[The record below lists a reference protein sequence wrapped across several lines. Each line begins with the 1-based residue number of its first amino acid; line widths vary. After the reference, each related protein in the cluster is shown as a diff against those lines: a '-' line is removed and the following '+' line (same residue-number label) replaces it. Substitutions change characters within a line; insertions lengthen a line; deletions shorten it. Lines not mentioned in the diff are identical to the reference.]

1 MWPLVET
8 PAVFQSNTA
17 DTIPATIT
25 HNYVATHI
33 SATQPPSGIASDMAL
48 EALRGLIAQVP
59 SWQSRL
65 EDLNAQVHQRQCA
78 LASAESSSRPT
89 TRSMTRNAYPNP
101 ENIIYYDGAVQGL
114 FDELVRFVSTNR
126 NMIRRAKMASRV
138 AHIKRLAELGM
149 KDEGGKAGS
158 PAPQPRHL
166 NTRRFE
172 NALKAQT
179 STDTM
184 QSASP
189 DVYEALDKNLELIQ
203 GASELA
209 AFQYLKDATCTAE
222 MNTLRESLKAVLD
235 AAQAE
240 VNRVE
245 LEEPELAQDSEDMT
259 KARTRRPISV
269 RRDIAPGSKGIATST
284 ESIPSQAPDEPL
296 LPGECAMEVDTSA
309 IQNTTLDDIQ
319 LPPYR
324 STLYM
329 RG

>member
-1 MWPLVET
+1 
-8 PAVFQSNTA
+8 
-17 DTIPATIT
+17 
-25 HNYVATHI
+25 
-33 SATQPPSGIASDMAL
+33 MAL

-65 EDLNAQVHQRQCA
+65 EDLNGQVHQRQCE
-78 LASAESSSRPT
+78 LASAESPCRPV
-89 TRSMTRNAYPNP
+89 TRSMTRNTTSSS
-101 ENIIYYDGAVQGL
+101 ESVVYYDGAVQGL

-126 NMIRRAKMASRV
+126 NMMRRAKMASRV
-138 AHIKRLAELGM
+138 AHIKRLAELEM
-149 KDEGGKAGS
+149 KDEGGRTGS
-158 PAPQPRHL
+158 PAPQARYL

-189 DVYEALDKNLELIQ
+189 DVYETLDKNLELIQ
-203 GASELA
+203 SASELA
-209 AFQYLKDATCTAE
+209 AYQYLKDATCTAE
-222 MNTLRESLKAVLD
+222 MKTVRETLQAVLD

-245 LEEPELAQDSEDMT
+245 SEEPELAQDSEEMT

-269 RRDIAPGSKGIATST
+269 RRDIAPGSKDIASST
-284 ESIPSQAPDEPL
+284 ETIPTPPADEPL

-309 IQNTTLDDIQ
+309 IQNTSLDDIQ